1 MNRNIATHRFFT
13 QETQRAFYER
23 VNGYVSQEEGF
34 VDRYERIRQQSG
46 FRELVR
52 LDLGQ
57 NRLGCAPEVLA
68 AWKTQGEVAA
78 PWEYLSA
85 YPEIHGLEL
94 RRDLAGLHGI
104 RPEWILFSAGLEQ
117 MISMVAATFLENRDR
132 FLVTDPGFFLF
143 DEDSRR
149 RGGIPLVLPLAEEQG
164 FAWGDTTTD
173 ECAQVLRRLQPK
185 VIWIANPNNPTG
197 RLMDLATIKKVVDLA
212 EENLAVVVIDEAYG
226 EFTDPDNSV
235 LSASSLLGNYR
246 NLIVLRGFSKA
257 YGLAGIRIGYAMANN
272 PEVLVA
278 LRMHRPNYPISRTSF
293 DLAQIAIRHY
303 HHLSWVRGT
312 IAEQRGFLNN
322 ALGGL
327 KRVDWIPSETSLALF
342 RVRGMTGEMVLGRLE
357 REGILASPV
366 CGEGVASQHY
376 IRINQGT
383 PEENRRFTQVVRSL
397 FG

>member
-23 VNGYVSQEEGF
+23 VNGYVSQEEIF

-46 FRELVR
+46 LRELVR

-57 NRLGCAPEVLA
+57 NRLGCAPEVLR
-68 AWKTQGEVAA
+68 AWKNQGEVAA

-149 RGGIPLVLPLAEEQG
+149 RGGIPLVLPLPEERG

-173 ECAQVLRRLQPK
+173 EYAQVLRRLQPK

-197 RLMDLATIKKVVDLA
+197 RLIDLDTLRRVIDLA

-226 EFTDPDNSV
+226 EFTDPDHGV
-235 LSASSLLGNYR
+235 LSASSLLGSYR

-293 DLAQIAIRHY
+293 DLAQLAIRHI
-303 HHLSWVRGT
+303 HHLAWVRET
-312 IAEQRGFLNN
+312 VAEERTFLSQKL
-322 ALGGL
+322 AGL
-327 KRVDWIPSETSLALF
+327 KKIDWLPSETSLALL
-342 RVRGMTGEMVLGRLE
+342 RVRGMTGDTVLARLE
-357 REGILASPV
+357 KAGILASPV
-366 CGEGVASQHY
+366 CGEGMAAQHY

-383 PEENRRFTQVVRSL
+383 PEENRRFAEVARSL